1 MNLHNRQ
8 IFFQLV
14 LLLILPIFL
23 GSWVDDSTV
32 DVYSGSIQYS
42 DDNEYPVSHLSGNIE
57 FYLSNYSGLGL
68 DSNGYLINTQA
79 NSKIGFCR
87 INGSEFSC
95 RYNSLGGF
103 QIQQSYYSGSSYR
116 NVWISYNL
124 TPDTVPTSFA
134 LPEFAIVFLVILVFF
149 LVIIYLLSGGVL

>member
-1 MNLHNRQ
+1 MNLHNRY
-8 IFFQLV
+8 ILFQL
-14 LLLILPIFL
+14 LLLFILPIFL

-42 DDNEYPVSHLSGNIE
+42 DDNSYPVTHLSGRID
-57 FYLSNYSGLGL
+57 FYLSSYSGLAL

-87 INGSEFSC
+87 INGTEFSC

-116 NVWISYNL
+116 TAWISYNL
-124 TPDTVPTSFA
+124 SPDTVPTAFS

>member
-1 MNLHNRQ
+1 MNLHNRF
-8 IFFQLV
+8 ILFQL
-14 LLLILPIFL
+14 LFLFILPIFL

-32 DVYSGSIQYS
+32 DVYSGSIQFS
-42 DDNEYPVSHLSGNIE
+42 DDNDYPVTHLSGRID
-57 FYLSNYSGLGL
+57 FYLSSYSGLGL
-68 DSNGYLINTQA
+68 DSNGFLINTQA

-87 INGSEFSC
+87 INGTEFSC

-116 NVWISYNL
+116 SVWISYDL
-124 TPDTVPTSFA
+124 TSDTVPTSFS

-149 LVIIYLLSGGVL
+149 LVVIYLLSGGVL

>member
-1 MNLHNRQ
+1 MNLYNRQ
-8 IFFQLV
+8 ILIPLV

-42 DDNEYPVSHLSGNIE
+42 DDNDHPVTHLSGRID
-57 FYLSNYSGLGL
+57 FYLSSYAGLGL
-68 DSNGYLINTQA
+68 DSNGFLINTQA

-87 INGSEFSC
+87 INGTEFSC

-103 QIQQSYYSGSSYR
+103 QIQQSYYSGSSYKSA
-116 NVWISYNL
+116 WISYDL
-124 TPDTVPTSFA
+124 IPDTVPTAFA

-149 LVIIYLLSGGVL
+149 LVVIYLLSGGVL